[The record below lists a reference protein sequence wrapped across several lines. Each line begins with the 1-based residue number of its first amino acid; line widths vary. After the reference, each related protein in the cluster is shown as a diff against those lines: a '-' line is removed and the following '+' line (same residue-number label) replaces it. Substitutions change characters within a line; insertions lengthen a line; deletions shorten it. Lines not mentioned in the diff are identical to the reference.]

1 MNEWPPAPAQLT
13 PLIEKLDGV
22 HRVGENQWEARCPNP
37 DHLDLTPS
45 FGFRAGDTR
54 PVIGS
59 CQRGC
64 TWSEIESGLAQLNV
78 DVRTIKAPAMRQ
90 AADADQDDVRP
101 VAAAEL
107 ARFIRFAS
115 APQSDKALKL
125 LEFLLVTRGL
135 RLETVLRAGLGY
147 NPRDGRVSIPVQVG
161 ADVVNVRQYKPG
173 ATEQKFL
180 QVRGHGGARLYPESA
195 LHDNTLPVL
204 LTEGELDAL
213 LANQEGLGLFVAV
226 TGTGGATNPPRDLGT
241 LRGREVF
248 VAYDADDAGRKG
260 AVVVQAALEKAG
272 ATSYI
277 LDLTRLGLP
286 SAEKKG
292 EDITDL
298 LLHRGGSARAL
309 EREMHRL
316 RRSSKAGETRHVV
329 RKASEIQSR
338 RQLFLWRDRMPM
350 GTITLF
356 AGSGGVGKSTFALW
370 LLAELQHGRLPGDLE
385 GTKATVLYVSVED
398 DWATVVKP
406 RLTAA
411 GADADRVYQLAVR
424 SGTDESTGER
434 YPLLPEDVP
443 AIRGA
448 IEDTQ
453 ADLVIFDPI
462 TSTVTGDDHKRG
474 DVRAV
479 LDPLAQLAQETNTA
493 IVGIMHFKKG
503 AGDVSDKVSGSHAY
517 RDTARALMLFAK
529 DEQTGEVIMTQDK
542 GNYADFGSL
551 SLAYRLVDT
560 VVALDDGDT
569 AHVAKVEIVGDTT
582 TSVSQIV
589 NRSSAPD
596 EIAAW
601 VLDYME
607 SMGGKA
613 PAGEAKAAGSAA
625 GFSDTALTRA
635 RVRARVKTR
644 KTPSMD
650 GGWEWFLEE
659 TAQ

>member
-1 MNEWPPAPAQLT
+1 VGTSRTVQRRRRYNPAEVRTAFS
-13 PLIEKLDGV
+13 
-22 HRVGENQWEARCPNP
+22 RFAVGEETEDGEQRMFCPVCEDP
-37 DHLDLTPS
+37 DTSHTPS
-45 FGFRAGDTR
+45 ASMDAEKGVWNCLKNNHGGRIWDLVR
-54 PVIGS
+54 E
-59 CQRGC
+59 Q
-64 TWSEIESGLAQLNV
+64 GLE
-78 DVRTIKAPAMRQ
+78 KSF
-90 AADADQDDVRP
+90 VRP
-101 VAAAEL
+101 ATRETSKPEAVPQRPLPDQEAPQRYARALQGNKERLAWVMKERGLEAASL
-107 ARFIRFAS
+107 ARAEVGLKAGAFVFPVQIAGEYVQTKSIR
-115 APQSDKALKL
+115 
-125 LEFLLVTRGL
+125 
-135 RLETVLRAGLGY
+135 Y
-147 NPRDGRVSIPVQVG
+147 RDGKKERPYQTKG
-161 ADVVNVRQYKPG
+161 AKDRLWPEQWLVERPDV
-173 ATEQKFL
+173 
-180 QVRGHGGARLYPESA
+180 
-195 LHDNTLPVL
+195 PVL
-204 LTEGELDAL
+204 LCEGEWDAV
-213 LANQEGLGLFVAV
+213 LADQHSNGLYVAI
-226 TGTGGATNPPRDLGT
+226 TGTSGAKSAPRDLSL

-248 VAYDADDAGRKG
+248 VAYDLDDAGRAG
-260 AVVVQAALEKAG
+260 AKKVQAALEKAG
-272 ATSYI
+272 ARAYV
-277 LDLTRLGLP
+277 LDLARVGVP
-286 SAEKKG
+286 ANQDKA
-292 EDITDL
+292 DISDYF
-298 LLHRGGSARAL
+298 HKYNGSAAAL
-309 EREMHRL
+309 LTEFDHL

-329 RKASEIQSR
+329 RKASEIQSH

-398 DWATVVKP
+398 DWATVMKP
-406 RLTAA
+406 RLKAA
-411 GADADRVYQLAVR
+411 GAAMDRIYQLAVR

-434 YPLLPEDVP
+434 YPLLPEDLF
-443 AIRGA
+443 AIREA
-448 IEDTQ
+448 IEETQ

-542 GNYADFGSL
+542 GNYADFGNL

-560 VVALDDGDT
+560 VVGLDDGDT

-596 EIAAW
+596 EAADW
-601 VLDYME
+601 LLDYMHDV
-607 SMGGKA
+607 GGTA
-613 PAGEAKAAGSAA
+613 PAADVEAAGLSA
-625 GFSDTALTRA
+625 GFKKSKLTRA
-635 RVRARVKTR
+635 RARARVQSR

-659 TAQ
+659 TAH